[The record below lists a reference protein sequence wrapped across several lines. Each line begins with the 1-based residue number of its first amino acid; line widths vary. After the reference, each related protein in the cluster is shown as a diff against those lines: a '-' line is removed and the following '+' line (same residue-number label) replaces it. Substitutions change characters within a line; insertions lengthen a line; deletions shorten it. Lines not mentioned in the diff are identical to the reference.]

1 MGAFTKNYKAVTGGQ
16 FTKIVKGIGG
26 SSSGGG
32 GASSGGTADRPASGS
47 TGDMFFDT
55 DLDKLYVWNGSAW
68 VDVT

>member
-1 MGAFTKNYKAVTGGQ
+1 MGAFTKNYRSVTGGQ

-26 SSSGGG
+26 SSGGST
-32 GASSGGTADRPASGS
+32 ASGGTADRPASGT